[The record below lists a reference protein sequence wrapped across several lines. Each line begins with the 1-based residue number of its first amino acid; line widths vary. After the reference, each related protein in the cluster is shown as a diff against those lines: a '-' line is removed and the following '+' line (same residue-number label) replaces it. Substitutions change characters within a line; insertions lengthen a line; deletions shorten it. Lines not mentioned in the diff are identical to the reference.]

1 METVAVHQSEHT
13 YTNDKTRVQSSRVTL
28 YFRLF
33 FYYFILAVLPSSRS
47 LARVARIFV

>member
-1 METVAVHQSEHT
+1 MEAVAVHQSEHT
-13 YTNDKTRVQSSRVTL
+13 YTNDKTRVQYRVTL